1 MRHKI
6 DQTDYDTLKG
16 ENWPTWEE
24 FLKGSNTGV
33 ADVDVEIDD
42 FVKKF
47 AGQGK
52 YFPIKTAT
60 ACQSKWT
67 WNTLWLNEA
76 RSGSCHRAGY
86 DNVTV
91 ENFNLHN

>member
-6 DQTDYDTLKG
+6 DPSDYNTYKG
-16 ENWPTWEE
+16 DNWPTWEE
-24 FLKGSNTGV
+24 FLKGSNTDSV
-33 ADVDVEIDD
+33 EVDAEIDD

-52 YFPIKTAT
+52 YFPIKTET

-67 WNTLWLNEA
+67 WNT
-76 RSGSCHRAGY
+76 C
-86 DNVTV
+86 
-91 ENFNLHN
+91 

>member
-24 FLKGSNTGV
+24 FLTGSNTGV

-42 FVKKF
+42 
-47 AGQGK
+47 
-52 YFPIKTAT
+52 
-60 ACQSKWT
+60 
-67 WNTLWLNEA
+67 L
-76 RSGSCHRAGY
+76 
-86 DNVTV
+86 
-91 ENFNLHN
+91 